1 MAPRKAKS
9 VTLRLGYF
17 PNVTHATALVGVQG
31 GVFAEKLGKHVKL
44 ETKTFNAGPEAVT
57 ALLAG
62 AIDATYIGPN
72 PSVNAFQQSH
82 GAVRVVAGA
91 ASGGA
96 YLVVKPN
103 IDSAA
108 DLKGKKVASPQLGNT
123 QDIALR
129 SWLKQHGLKT
139 DANGG
144 GDVSVIP
151 QDNATTLD
159 TFRQGAIAGAW
170 VPEPW
175 ATRLVD
181 EGGGKILVDERS
193 LWPHGQYVTTDLL
206 VSTSFLKPHPDVV
219 KRLLEG
225 QVAANQLI
233 HDDRARCEKLVG
245 EGIEKVTGKPLA
257 PNLISASFD
266 NIEFTNDPIVSSLKK
281 SAKQAHS
288 LGLLDSV
295 KLEKLFDLELL
306 NEVLKA
312 NNLPTVSST

>member
-1 MAPRKAKS
+1 M
-9 VTLRLGYF
+9 
-17 PNVTHATALVGVQG
+17 
-31 GVFAEKLGKHVKL
+31 
-44 ETKTFNAGPEAVT
+44 T

-181 EGGGKILVDERS
+181 EGGGKILVDERT
-193 LWPHGQYVTTDLL
+193 LWPQGQYVTTDLL
-206 VSTSFLKPHPDVV
+206 VSTSFLKAHPDVV

-225 QVAANQLI
+225 QDETPATGWRDLVTCLFAEARGDWENVLGMAQMVSAVGRRHAVSDLEALGLSIQNLRYVGGSEMIFSARVPRAASHAVAA
-233 HDDRARCEKLVG
+233 G
-245 EGIEKVTGKPLA
+245 
-257 PNLISASFD
+257 
-266 NIEFTNDPIVSSLKK
+266 
-281 SAKQAHS
+281 
-288 LGLLDSV
+288 
-295 KLEKLFDLELL
+295 
-306 NEVLKA
+306 
-312 NNLPTVSST
+312 